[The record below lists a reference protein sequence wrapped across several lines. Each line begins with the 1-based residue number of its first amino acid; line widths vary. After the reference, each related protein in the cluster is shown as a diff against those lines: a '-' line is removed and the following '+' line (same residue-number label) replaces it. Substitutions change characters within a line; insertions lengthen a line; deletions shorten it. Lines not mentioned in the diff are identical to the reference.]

1 MDQLTCLRMFLEVA
15 RRNSFAG
22 AAQYFGVS
30 RATCTKQIAWLEKS
44 LGVKLLN
51 RTTKQLGLTPAG
63 LQVLENGGEL
73 LQRYD
78 DLRESV
84 NDLSG
89 DVAGVVRVGVPP
101 AFGTQRLLP
110 VISQFHAQYPDVQIA
125 LSLLTVRKHETFV
138 EQGLDVGI
146 IIVPVLKDAS
156 FIAIPLAEAR
166 QALVAS
172 PAYLASVA
180 PIEHPRDL
188 LRCKCLVN
196 WNKSPTSAWNLT
208 GPDGPVSVRVQ
219 GPLRA
224 DFGDALKEAALTGMG
239 ISMHPYYMIADEIER
254 GELQVVLPDYEPSGL
269 DVYAI
274 YSSRKNLPMRVQV
287 FLDFLKEWAKTPRPW
302 SKPRTDIQG
311 RRPQPTREPAPHDPD

>member
-1 MDQLTCLRMFLEVA
+1 VDQLSCLRMFLEVA

-22 AAQYFGVS
+22 AAQHFGVS
-30 RATCTKQIAWLEKS
+30 RATCTKQVAWLERS

-63 LQVLENGGEL
+63 LQVLENGTDL

-84 NDLSG
+84 HDLSH

-110 VISQFHAQYPDVQIA
+110 VIGGFHERYPDVQIA
-125 LSLLTVRKHETFV
+125 LSLLTVRKQETFV

-156 FIAIPLAEAR
+156 FIAIPLAEAH

-172 PAYLASVA
+172 PAYLAAQA
-180 PIEHPRDL
+180 PIRHPRDL
-188 LRCKCLVN
+188 QHCKCLVN
-196 WNKSPTSAWNLT
+196 WNKSPTATWNFT
-208 GPDGPVSVRVQ
+208 GPEGPVSVRVQ
-219 GPLRA
+219 GPLRS
-224 DFGDALKEAALTGMG
+224 DFGEALKEAAMAGMG

-254 GELQVVLPDYEPSGL
+254 GDLQVVLPEYVPSGL

-287 FLDFLKEWAKTPRPW
+287 FLEFLKEWARTPKSW
-302 SKPRTDIQG
+302 SRSM
-311 RRPQPTREPAPHDPD
+311 E

>member
-1 MDQLTCLRMFLEVA
+1 MFVEVA

-22 AAQYFGVS
+22 AAQHFGVS
-30 RATCTKQIAWLEKS
+30 RATCTKQVAWLERS

-63 LQVLENGGEL
+63 LQVLENGLEL
-73 LQRYD
+73 LKRYD

-84 NDLSG
+84 LDLSR
-89 DVAGVVRVGVPP
+89 DVSGVVRVGVPP

-110 VISQFHAQYPDVQIA
+110 VIYEFHERYPDVQIA
-125 LSLLTVRKHETFV
+125 LSLLTVRKQETFV

-156 FIAIPLAEAR
+156 FIAIPLAQAP

-172 PAYLASVA
+172 PAYLAKTGPLA
-180 PIEHPRDL
+180 HPSDL
-188 LRCKCLVN
+188 QHCKCLVN
-196 WNKSPTSAWNLT
+196 WNKSPTATWNFK
-208 GPDGPVSVRVQ
+208 GPEGPGSVRVQ
-219 GPLRA
+219 GPLRS
-224 DFGDALKEAALTGMG
+224 DFGDALKEAALAGMG
-239 ISMHPYYMIADEIER
+239 ISMHPYYMVAEKIER
-254 GELQVVLPDYEPSGL
+254 GELQVVLPDYVPSGL

-287 FLDFLKEWAKTPRPW
+287 FLEFLKEWAKTPKSW
-302 SKPRTDIQG
+302 SKGLAD
-311 RRPQPTREPAPHDPD
+311 